1 MKRFIAM
8 VLLFCLMGMMAG
20 CGGKTPDNSD
30 KGETGK
36 TLSRGTI
43 VDDVYTSEFM
53 GVSFR
58 KPKGWV
64 YSTDEE
70 IAAVMQI
77 GADLLNTDK
86 FLEQAAKMNTVYDM
100 MVKDPLSGNNINIVF
115 ENLKLSASSNI
126 TVEQYIEVAKKQL
139 IDQAPMLGYKFGESE
154 KCKLGEQEFYRVP
167 AEGEYSGVKFNQRL
181 YMRKE
186 GTYMIVITLTLFDK
200 TDGASIEA
208 LFN

>member
-1 MKRFIAM
+1 MKRILAM
-8 VLLFCLMGMMAG
+8 ILLVCFMGAAVG
-20 CGGKTPDNSD
+20 CASKTPDNSQTE
-30 KGETGK
+30 ETGK

-77 GADLLNTDK
+77 GADLLNTDE
-86 FLEQAAKMNTVYDM
+86 FLEQAAKMSTVYDM

-115 ENLKLSASSNI
+115 ENLKMSASSNI
-126 TVEQYIEVAKKQL
+126 TEEQYIEVAKKRL
-139 IDQAPMLGYKFGESE
+139 IEQAPMLGYKFGQEE

-167 AEGEYSGVKFNQRL
+167 ADGEYSGVKFNQRM
-181 YMRKE
+181 YVRKE